1 MSNLIFKEDN
11 YTYKELLQFYLS
23 GKKYYSEGDVYDTND
38 GEICDIKELKVSM
51 SDKYINE
58 LLKPYEQV
66 KINKN
71 YEKEVLYNKYKNN
84 SINKEDMYRLLT
96 ILGQNRITPNYN
108 YDKGYI
114 ILNANMLPEKISDSD
129 YGKFNKLLN
138 FLHTNHNNRL
148 SYNNG
153 KTLKKIDIAE
163 FLKYKSVKNLNE
175 YLRKM
180 KKIRLLDEMSFGGI
194 KYLIIN
200 PAYAITSDFTLEQY
214 HIDLFGEEVFKLYY
228 FTTKDIQVIEKYKH
242 LLSDLE
248 YKKMSFKLNPSE
260 NYIVFNEDVIGYGIY
275 LLYDNENVVY
285 IGKSNNMKNRINQHK
300 KDKEFNSVK
309 CIIFKDEGLVNLYEP
324 YLIQKYKPKY
334 NKDLLE
340 DIKFELPAIEL

>member
-1 MSNLIFKEDN
+1 MSNLIFKEDS

-51 SDKYINE
+51 SNKYINE
-58 LLKPYEQV
+58 LLKPYEQI

-148 SYNNG
+148 SFNNG
-153 KTLKKIDIAE
+153 KALKKIDIAE

-200 PAYAITSDFTLEQY
+200 PAYAFRNNFILEQF
-214 HIDLFGEEVFKLYY
+214 HIDLFGEELVNTLYGRI
-228 FTTKDIQVIEKYKH
+228 TDLNLLVKYKH
-242 LLSDLE
+242 LIPEFE
-248 YKKMSFKLNPSE
+248 YQKMEFELNPDKYYKVY
-260 NYIVFNEDVIGYGIY
+260 NNPIDLDGIY
-275 LLYDNENVVY
+275 LLYNNSEVVY
-285 IGKSNNMKNRINQHK
+285 IGKSNNMKNRISQHK

-309 CIIFKDEGLVNLYEP
+309 CIIFKDEGLVNL
-324 YLIQKYKPKY
+324 
-334 NKDLLE
+334 
-340 DIKFELPAIEL
+340 

>member
-1 MSNLIFKEDN
+1 MSNLIFKEDS

-51 SDKYINE
+51 SNKYINE
-58 LLKPYEQV
+58 LLKPYEQI

-148 SYNNG
+148 SFNNG
-153 KTLKKIDIAE
+153 KALKKIDIAE

-200 PAYAITSDFTLEQY
+200 PAYAKKNMQ
-214 HIDLFGEEVFKLYY
+214 ID
-228 FTTKDIQVIEKYKH
+228 TTIYK
-242 LLSDLE
+242 
-248 YKKMSFKLNPSE
+248 
-260 NYIVFNEDVIGYGIY
+260 
-275 LLYDNENVVY
+275 
-285 IGKSNNMKNRINQHK
+285 
-300 KDKEFNSVK
+300 
-309 CIIFKDEGLVNLYEP
+309 IFKEDLDKCLTEEQIY
-324 YLIQKYKPKY
+324 YLSMNDANVDIDSMIP
-334 NKDLLE
+334 LE
-340 DIKFELPAIEL
+340 D